1 MITVDLIFEI
11 FLIPLLGILSTY
23 LILFIKNKIAT
34 LQQQTAND
42 TIDKYLK
49 MLDSTI
55 EQCVIATNQTYV
67 ESLKAQGKFDA
78 EAQKEA
84 FRMTAA
90 AVSMILSDEAKYYI
104 SCFVEDTEKYVEQKI
119 ESTINKNK
127 GSL

>member
-34 LQQQTAND
+34 LQQQAEND
-42 TIDKYLK
+42 TTDKYLK

-90 AVSMILSDEAKYYI
+90 AVSTILSDEAKYYI